1 MKELIHVWLTE
12 RELATLARILSYT
25 YNIDIDPDELVEQR
39 GEYKGAWA
47 MSLIERLCRY
57 GLTTQ
62 QARLAI
68 ESVLYEDR

>member
-1 MKELIHVWLTE
+1 MRELIYVWLTE
-12 RELATLARILSYT
+12 RQLETLARILSYT
-25 YNIDIDPDELVEQR
+25 YNIDIDTDDLAEQR

-68 ESVLYEDR
+68 ESVIYEDR